1 MAAAPG
7 LPAQPLSAIPA
18 ASTVAVIPSSRGFA
32 TVEPFAVEVLP
43 AHRKRVRPLFG
54 NTAPTACSTA
64 PTACSTARPL
74 TVPRCDCCLFHGV
87 AAADPLIVNLTLTSV
102 PSMCHTHIYSIPGL
116 HQLRGH
122 RGRTRSEAKGGSGHA
137 TGSVHRDFR
146 VPPRPALGPEQ
157 PPAAVAAAGVPAARP
172 LRRLLGTARRPAA
185 GRGESLRSRCPDPG
199 GDHRPS
205 PGLPGAALRV

>member
-54 NTAPTACSTA
+54 NTAPTA

-74 TVPRCDCCLFHGV
+74 TVPRCDCWLFHGAGLV
-87 AAADPLIVNLTLTSV
+87 PRCWACPTVLPLTVPRCGATCSTVLPLTVPRCDCWLFHGAAADPLIVELTLTGM
-102 PSMCHTHIYSIPGL
+102 PSMCHSYIYSIPGP

-122 RGRTRSEAKGGSGHA
+122 RGRTR
-137 TGSVHRDFR
+137 
-146 VPPRPALGPEQ
+146 PE
-157 PPAAVAAAGVPAARP
+157 
-172 LRRLLGTARRPAA
+172 
-185 GRGESLRSRCPDPG
+185 
-199 GDHRPS
+199 
-205 PGLPGAALRV
+205 